1 MLLFFI
7 SQSLNIT
14 SICKVKGMELMN
26 AAELLIKY
34 PDITVV
40 DHPFVQHKLT
50 SLRDKHTSTREFRM
64 LVEELGTLIG
74 YEATK
79 DLKTINVEVETPL
92 ETAMCPVLKGKKLCI
107 VTIMRAGNGLA
118 EGVLKLSPSARVG
131 HIGMYRDPE
140 TKQPVDYYLKMP
152 HSIDQRTIIVVDPML
167 ATGNSA
173 AAAISKMKKLGA
185 KDIRFICLFAA
196 PEGIKA
202 FKEEHSDVP
211 MYIGTIDRELDD
223 NAYIRPGVGDAG
235 DRIYGTR

>member
-1 MLLFFI
+1 MTAN
-7 SQSLNIT
+7 NILEAY
-14 SICKVKGMELMN
+14 SDVH
-26 AAELLIKY
+26 LI
-34 PDITVV
+34 

-50 SLRDKHTSTREFRM
+50 SLRDKNTSTREFRM

-74 YEATK
+74 YEATR
-79 DLKTINVEVETPL
+79 DLKTENIEVETPL
-92 ETAMCPVLKGKKLCI
+92 EKAMSPVLKGKKLCI

-152 HSIDQRTIIVVDPML
+152 HSLDQRTIIVVDPML

-173 AAAISKMKKLGA
+173 AAAIQKMKDLGA

-196 PEGIKA
+196 PEGIQA
-202 FKEEHSDVP
+202 FKEEHPDVP
-211 MYIGTIDRELDD
+211 MYVGVIDRCLEE

>member
-1 MLLFFI
+1 M
-7 SQSLNIT
+7 T
-14 SICKVKGMELMN
+14 P
-26 AAELLIKY
+26 AAILTKY
-34 PDITVV
+34 PDITLI

-50 SLRDKHTSTREFRM
+50 SLRDKNTSTREFRM

-74 YEATK
+74 YEATR
-79 DLKTINVEVETPL
+79 DLEAIDVEVETPL
-92 ETAMCPVLKGKKLCI
+92 EKAMCPVLKGKKLCI

-173 AAAISKMKKLGA
+173 AAAIEKMKKLGA
-185 KDIRFICLFAA
+185 IDIRFICLFAA
-196 PEGIKA
+196 PEGIEA
-202 FKEEHSDVP
+202 FKAEHPDVP
-211 MYIGTIDRELDD
+211 MYIGSIDRELDD

>member
-1 MLLFFI
+1 MTAN
-7 SQSLNIT
+7 NILEAY
-14 SICKVKGMELMN
+14 SDVH
-26 AAELLIKY
+26 LI
-34 PDITVV
+34 

-50 SLRDKHTSTREFRM
+50 SLRDKNTSTREFRM

-74 YEATK
+74 YEATR
-79 DLKTINVEVETPL
+79 DLKTENIEVETPL
-92 ETAMCPVLKGKKLCI
+92 EKAMSPVLKGKKLCI

-152 HSIDQRTIIVVDPML
+152 HSLDQRTIIVVDPML

-173 AAAISKMKKLGA
+173 AAAIQKMKDLGA

-196 PEGIKA
+196 PEGIQA
-202 FKEEHSDVP
+202 FKEEHPDVP
-211 MYIGTIDRELDD
+211 MYVGVIDRCLDE